1 MSMHS
6 FMCFPSLTRNIS
18 LCAPTPLCTV
28 TPRDEAARWWQ
39 TAVTCLRSSR
49 CVCLCARHAQLH
61 FWMEF
66 SSCSTA
72 SGYALGSVQ
81 RLGDHQSSFE
91 SQSNS
96 FPLFSIPCH
105 SRQNGRLPG
114 KCDALQAPFPRQV
127 ENFGCQATREFTA
140 ARRTGLWRR
149 SSDTGCAR
157 SEVASAAL
165 HTSTTASVKYTPQI
179 EVNPQPLR
187 FDVPTILAGLCRYG
201 AECYNTSH

>member
-1 MSMHS
+1 MANGGHV
-6 FMCFPSLTRNIS
+6 FALV
-18 LCAPTPLCTV
+18 PLC
-28 TPRDEAARWWQ
+28 
-39 TAVTCLRSSR
+39 LFF
-49 CVCLCARHAQLH
+49 CARHTQLH
-61 FWMEF
+61 FWTEF
-66 SSCSTA
+66 SSCSAA

-140 ARRTGLWRR
+140 ARRTWLWSRP
-149 SSDTGCAR
+149 SDTECGR
-157 SEVASAAL
+157 SEVVSAAL
-165 HTSTTASVKYTPQI
+165 RASTTASAKYTPQM
-179 EVNPQPLR
+179 
-187 FDVPTILAGLCRYG
+187 
-201 AECYNTSH
+201 